1 MRAWGIS
8 VDCWGMNIPFFSY
21 FFGYENCALLLRHLD
36 ETELLCHMAACR
48 CNAAGA
54 DLCNQKTRS
63 FKWNWSWECCVL
75 HGHGRF
81 YVCIS
86 LVVERALASAGITA
100 VIGLRQAWTYWEMQ
114 HLGSRLQGIV
124 NVWLLMWSAVLW
136 SVLFLCVFTL
146 QKFMGWILFLCNTF
160 LITLQATVARPF
172 FYCYICVVHRH
183 RLCLQFA
190 PCMLE
195 ISLLTRVLLTS
206 ERSFQ
211 SVFVEAATNHLFFR
225 AAGQARWVSSL
236 FIQLFLFVCCCPCV
250 FYTSLPASQHS
261 LYFSHFL
268 SSVML

>member
-136 SVLFLCVFTL
+136 SVLFFVCVHFAEIYGL
-146 QKFMGWILFLCNTF
+146 DSFFVQHIFDHFASNGSKALFLLLYLCCAQAQAMPAVC
-160 LITLQATVARPF
+160 TLYAWNQSAHPSSANQWKKLP
-172 FYCYICVVHRH
+172 ICFCRG
-183 RLCLQFA
+183 RDQ
-190 PCMLE
+190 
-195 ISLLTRVLLTS
+195 
-206 ERSFQ
+206 SF
-211 SVFVEAATNHLFFR
+211 VFSGSWT
-225 AAGQARWVSSL
+225 G
-236 FIQLFLFVCCCPCV
+236 
-250 FYTSLPASQHS
+250 
-261 LYFSHFL
+261 
-268 SSVML
+268 